1 MKERE
6 KARQRMVGRSRV
18 KEEVVVVVVVVVDAI
33 MVELIALVGVVLKG
47 LRGQLE
53 EEES

>member
-18 KEEVVVVVVVVVDAI
+18 KEGVVVVVVVVVEAMMDGCEPWWAWI
-33 MVELIALVGVVLKG
+33 ERSG
-47 LRGQLE
+47 LLFGGG
-53 EEES
+53 